1 MDQFE
6 PEWQLYRT
14 LLAAMQEGSL
24 SATARLLGLSQP
36 TVGRHID
43 ALEAALGMS
52 LFTRSPS
59 GLLPTDTA
67 LAIRPYAERMQATA
81 DALRRAAT
89 ADKGVARGTVRI
101 TVAELVGVEI
111 LPPILTTIRRRYP
124 AITLELVLSD
134 RVENMLNHEADI
146 AVRMIEPAQDA
157 LVARKLGTIE
167 LGVYAHPDYLEHHRA
182 PRSIGELA
190 GHSLIGFDHESA
202 YIRRMLADGPA
213 LRRSMFALRTDSNV
227 AQLAALRAGFGLGFC
242 QAALARR
249 EPRLRRVL
257 PELTMTLDTWLVMHE
272 DMRHNAACRAVFD
285 TLAEGLTSY
294 IGSQQVEAD
303 SP

>member
-1 MDQFE
+1 MDQTE

-59 GLLPTDTA
+59 GLLPTETA

-89 ADKGVARGTVRI
+89 AHKGVARGTVRM
-101 TVAELVGVEI
+101 TVAEMMGVEV
-111 LPPILTTIRRRYP
+111 LPPILTAIRRTYH

-134 RVENMLNHEADI
+134 RVENILNQEADI
-146 AVRMIEPAQDA
+146 AVRMLDPTQEA
-157 LVARKLGTIE
+157 LVARKIGRIE
-167 LGVYAHPDYLEHHRA
+167 IGAYAHPDYLKRHPA
-182 PRSIGELA
+182 PRSIDDLA
-190 GHSLIGFDHESA
+190 GHNLIGFDHESA
-202 YIRRMLADGPA
+202 YIRRMLSDGPA

-227 AQLAALRAGFGLGFC
+227 AQLAAIRAGFGLGFC
-242 QAALARR
+242 QLGLARR

-285 TLAEGLTSY
+285 MLAKGLASY
-294 IGSQQVEAD
+294 IKSQHD
-303 SP
+303 R

>member
-1 MDQFE
+1 MDQTE

-43 ALEAALGMS
+43 ALEAALDMS

-59 GLLPTDTA
+59 GLLPTETA

-81 DALRRAAT
+81 EALRRAAT

-101 TVAELVGVEI
+101 TVAEIMGAEV
-111 LPPILTTIRRRYP
+111 LPPILTTIRRTYP

-134 RVENMLNHEADI
+134 RVENILNHEADI
-146 AVRMIEPAQDA
+146 AVRMLDPTQEA
-157 LVARKLGTIE
+157 LVARKIGRIE
-167 LGVYAHPDYLEHHRA
+167 IGAYAHPDYLKRHPA
-182 PRSIGELA
+182 PRSIDELA
-190 GHSLIGFDHESA
+190 GHNLIGFDQESA
-202 YIRRMLADGPA
+202 YIRRMLSERPT
-213 LRRSMFALRTDSNV
+213 LRRSMFALRTDSNI
-227 AQLAALRAGFGLGFC
+227 AQLAAIRAGFGLGFC
-242 QAALARR
+242 HLGLARR

-285 TLAEGLTSY
+285 TLAEGLAAY
-294 IGSQQVEAD
+294 IKSQHAR
-303 SP
+303 

>member
-1 MDQFE
+1 MDKTE

-14 LLAAMQEGSL
+14 LLAALQEGSL

-59 GLLPTDTA
+59 GLLPTETA

-81 DALRRAAT
+81 EALRRAAT
-89 ADKGVARGTVRI
+89 ANKGVARGTVRI
-101 TVAELVGVEI
+101 TVAELMGVEV
-111 LPPILTTIRRRYP
+111 LPPILTTIRNTYP

-134 RVENMLNHEADI
+134 RVENILNQEADI
-146 AVRMIEPAQDA
+146 AVRMLDPTQEA
-157 LVARKLGTIE
+157 LVARKIGRIE
-167 LGVYAHPDYLEHHRA
+167 IGAYAHPDYLKRHRA
-182 PRSIGELA
+182 PRSIDELA
-190 GHSLIGFDHESA
+190 GHNLIGFDHESA
-202 YIRRMLADGPA
+202 YIRRMLSDTPG

-227 AQLAALRAGFGLGFC
+227 AQLAAIRAGFGLGFC
-242 QAALARR
+242 QLGLARR

-272 DMRHNAACRAVFD
+272 DMRHNAACRSVFD
-285 TLAEGLTSY
+285 MLAEGLAAY
-294 IGSQQVEAD
+294 INSQHD
-303 SP
+303 R

>member
-1 MDQFE
+1 MDRNE

-24 SATARLLGLSQP
+24 SATARSLGLSQP

-43 ALEAALGMS
+43 ALEAALGVR

-59 GLLPTDTA
+59 GLLPTETA
-67 LAIRPYAERMQATA
+67 LAIRPYAERMHATA
-81 DALRRAAT
+81 EALRRAAT
-89 ADKGVARGTVRI
+89 ANKGVARGTVRI
-101 TVAELVGVEI
+101 TVAEMMGVEV
-111 LPPILTTIRRRYP
+111 LPPILTTIRRTYP

-134 RVENMLNHEADI
+134 RIENILNHEADI
-146 AVRMIEPAQDA
+146 AVRMLDPTQDA
-157 LVARKLGTIE
+157 LVARKIGQIE
-167 LGVYAHPDYLEHHRA
+167 IGAYAHPEYLKRHPA
-182 PRSIGELA
+182 PRSIEDLS
-190 GHSLIGFDHESA
+190 GHHLIGFDHESA
-202 YIRRMLADGPA
+202 YIRRMLSDGPA

-227 AQLAALRAGFGLGFC
+227 AQLAAIRAGFGLGFC
-242 QAALARR
+242 QLGLARR

-285 TLAEGLTSY
+285 ALAEGLAAY
-294 IGSQQVEAD
+294 IKSQHAR
-303 SP
+303 

>member
-1 MDQFE
+1 MDQTE
-6 PEWQLYRT
+6 PDWQLYRT

-43 ALEAALGMS
+43 ALEDALGMS
-52 LFTRSPS
+52 LFTRSS
-59 GLLPTDTA
+59 HGLLPTETA

-81 DALRRAAT
+81 EALRRAAT

-101 TVAELVGVEI
+101 TVAELMGVEV
-111 LPPILTTIRRRYP
+111 LPPILTTLRRTYP

-134 RVENMLNHEADI
+134 RIENILNREADI
-146 AVRMIEPAQDA
+146 AVRMLDPTQDA
-157 LVARKLGTIE
+157 LVARKIGTIE
-167 LGVYAHPDYLEHHRA
+167 VGAYAHPDYLKHHPA
-182 PRSIGELA
+182 PRSVDELA

-202 YIRRMLADGPA
+202 YIRRMLSDGPA

-242 QAALARR
+242 QLGLARR
-249 EPRLRRVL
+249 EPRLCRVL
-257 PELTMTLDTWLVMHE
+257 PELMMTLDTWLVMHE

-285 TLAEGLTSY
+285 VLAAGLAAY
-294 IGSQQVEAD
+294 INSQHEH
-303 SP
+303 

>member
-1 MDQFE
+1 MDQTE

-14 LLAAMQEGSL
+14 LLAALQEGSL

-59 GLLPTDTA
+59 GLLPTETA

-81 DALRRAAT
+81 EALRRAAT
-89 ADKGVARGTVRI
+89 ANKGVARGTVRI
-101 TVAELVGVEI
+101 TVAELMGVEV
-111 LPPILTTIRRRYP
+111 LPPILTAIRHTYP

-134 RVENMLNHEADI
+134 RVENILNQEADI
-146 AVRMIEPAQDA
+146 AVRMLDPTQEA
-157 LVARKLGTIE
+157 LVARKIGRIE
-167 LGVYAHPDYLEHHRA
+167 IGAYAHPDYLKRHPA
-182 PRSIGELA
+182 PRSIDELA
-190 GHSLIGFDHESA
+190 GHHLIGFDHESA
-202 YIRRMLADGPA
+202 YIRRMLSDTPA

-227 AQLAALRAGFGLGFC
+227 AQLAAIRAGFGLGFC
-242 QAALARR
+242 QLGLARR

-257 PELTMTLDTWLVMHE
+257 PELTMILNTWLVMHE

-285 TLAEGLTSY
+285 MLADGLAAY
-294 IGSQQVEAD
+294 IKSQHD
-303 SP
+303 R

>member
-1 MDQFE
+1 MDQTE

-14 LLAAMQEGSL
+14 LLAALKEGSL

-59 GLLPTDTA
+59 GLLPTETA

-81 DALRRAAT
+81 EALRRAAT
-89 ADKGVARGTVRI
+89 ANKGVARGTVRI
-101 TVAELVGVEI
+101 TVAEMMGVEV
-111 LPPILTTIRRRYP
+111 LPPILTTIRNTYP

-134 RVENMLNHEADI
+134 RVENILNQEADI
-146 AVRMIEPAQDA
+146 AVRMLDPTQEA
-157 LVARKLGTIE
+157 LVARKIGRIE
-167 LGVYAHPDYLEHHRA
+167 IGAYAHPDYLKRHRA
-182 PRSIGELA
+182 PRNIDELA
-190 GHSLIGFDHESA
+190 GHNLIGFDHESA
-202 YIRRMLADGPA
+202 YIRRMLSDTPG

-227 AQLAALRAGFGLGFC
+227 AQLAAIRAGFGLGFC
-242 QAALARR
+242 QLGLARR

-257 PELTMTLDTWLVMHE
+257 PELTMIMDTWLVMHE

-285 TLAEGLTSY
+285 MLAEGLAAY
-294 IGSQQVEAD
+294 INSQHD
-303 SP
+303 R

>member
-1 MDQFE
+1 MDQSE

-59 GLLPTDTA
+59 GLLPTETA

-81 DALRRAAT
+81 EALRRAAT

-101 TVAELVGVEI
+101 TVAEMMGVEV
-111 LPPILTTIRRRYP
+111 LPPILTTIRRTYP

-134 RVENMLNHEADI
+134 RVENILNHEADI
-146 AVRMIEPAQDA
+146 AVRMLDPTQDA
-157 LVARKLGTIE
+157 LVARKIGRIE
-167 LGVYAHPDYLEHHRA
+167 IGAYAHPDYLKRHPA
-182 PRSIGELA
+182 PRNIDELA
-190 GHSLIGFDHESA
+190 GHNLIGFDQESA
-202 YIRRMLADGPA
+202 YIRRMLSDGPA

-227 AQLAALRAGFGLGFC
+227 AQLAAIRAGFGLGFC
-242 QAALARR
+242 QLGLARR

-285 TLAEGLTSY
+285 TLAEGLAAY
-294 IGSQQVEAD
+294 IKGQHAR
-303 SP
+303 

>member
-1 MDQFE
+1 MDKTE

-14 LLAAMQEGSL
+14 LLAALQEGSL

-59 GLLPTDTA
+59 GLLPTETA

-81 DALRRAAT
+81 EALRRAAT
-89 ADKGVARGTVRI
+89 ANKGVARGTVRI
-101 TVAELVGVEI
+101 TVAELMGVEV
-111 LPPILTTIRRRYP
+111 LPPILTTIRNTYP

-134 RVENMLNHEADI
+134 RVENILNQEADI
-146 AVRMIEPAQDA
+146 AVRMLDPTQEA
-157 LVARKLGTIE
+157 LVARKIGRIE
-167 LGVYAHPDYLEHHRA
+167 IGAYAHPDYLKRHRA
-182 PRSIGELA
+182 PRSIDELA
-190 GHSLIGFDHESA
+190 GHNLIGFDHESA
-202 YIRRMLADGPA
+202 YIRRMLSDTPG

-227 AQLAALRAGFGLGFC
+227 AQLAAIRAGFGLGFC
-242 QAALARR
+242 QLGLARR

-285 TLAEGLTSY
+285 MLAEGLAAY
-294 IGSQQVEAD
+294 INSQHD
-303 SP
+303 R

>member
-1 MDQFE
+1 MDHTE

-14 LLAAMQEGSL
+14 LLAAIQEGSL

-43 ALEAALGMS
+43 ALETALGTS

-59 GLLPTDTA
+59 GLLPTETA

-81 DALRRAAT
+81 EALRRAAT
-89 ADKGVARGTVRI
+89 AHRGLARGTVRI
-101 TVAELVGVEI
+101 TVAEMMGVEV
-111 LPPILTTIRRRYP
+111 LPPILTTIRRTYP

-134 RVENMLNHEADI
+134 RLGNILNHEADI
-146 AVRMIEPAQDA
+146 AVRMLDPTQEA
-157 LVARKLGTIE
+157 LVARKIGTIE
-167 LGVYAHPDYLEHHRA
+167 IGAYAHPDYLKRHPA
-182 PRSIGELA
+182 PRSIDELA
-190 GHSLIGFDHESA
+190 GHDLIGFDHEST
-202 YIRRMLADGPA
+202 YIRRMLSDTPA

-227 AQLAALRAGFGLGFC
+227 AQLAAIRAGFGLGFC
-242 QAALARR
+242 QLGLARR

-285 TLAEGLTSY
+285 ALADGLAAY
-294 IGSQQVEAD
+294 IKGQHD
-303 SP
+303 R

>member
-1 MDQFE
+1 MDQTE

-36 TVGRHID
+36 TIGRHID

-59 GLLPTDTA
+59 GLLPTETA

-81 DALRRAAT
+81 EALRRAAT
-89 ADKGVARGTVRI
+89 AQKGIARGTVRI
-101 TVAELVGVEI
+101 TVAEMMGVEV
-111 LPPILTTIRRRYP
+111 LPPILTAIRRTYP

-134 RVENMLNHEADI
+134 RVENILNQEADI
-146 AVRMIEPAQDA
+146 AVRMLDPTQEA
-157 LVARKLGTIE
+157 LVARKIGRIE
-167 LGVYAHPDYLEHHRA
+167 IGAYAHPDYLKRHPA
-182 PRSIGELA
+182 PRNIDDLA
-190 GHSLIGFDHESA
+190 GHDLIGFDHESA
-202 YIRRMLADGPA
+202 YIRRMLSDGPA

-227 AQLAALRAGFGLGFC
+227 AQLAAIRAGFGLGFC
-242 QAALARR
+242 QLGLARR

-285 TLAEGLTSY
+285 MLAEGLAAY
-294 IGSQQVEAD
+294 IKGQHGR
-303 SP
+303 